1 MFDQLWT
8 DVVTVYKTLGKPGN
22 LVLMAVPDGVSYKV
36 ELAYSYHGYTVLAK
50 GNSATAVLQSYLKSL
65 KDEAQQ
71 KVIQLQAEAIESQEK
86 AKQLSQICA

>member
-8 DVVTVYKTLGKPGN
+8 DVVTVYKTLGKQGN
-22 LVLMAVPDGVSYKV
+22 LVLMAVPDKINYKV
-36 ELAYSYHGYTVLAK
+36 ELACSYHGYTVLAT
-50 GNSATAVLQSYLKSL
+50 GNSPTAALQSYLKSL

-71 KVIQLQAEAIESQEK
+71 KVIQLQAEAIDAQEK